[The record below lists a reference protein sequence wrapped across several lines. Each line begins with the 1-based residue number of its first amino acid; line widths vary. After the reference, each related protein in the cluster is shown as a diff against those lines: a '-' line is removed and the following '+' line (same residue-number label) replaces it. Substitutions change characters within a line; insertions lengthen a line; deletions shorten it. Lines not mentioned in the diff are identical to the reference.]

1 MVKPF
6 RKFLLLV
13 QVCKREAQR
22 LYCDVSC
29 KLWTFPLS
37 SFLSLFLRAEPDCTL
52 PEWRHKKRAGPA
64 SPAALMRASK
74 WRIKDHH
81 HPITS
86 SRLALI
92 SMDLPGRKLFLFLP
106 EKESAILINCT
117 HVCYLRQD
125 AGNGTIAHFLLGA
138 PPKTECSTAKVRDN
152 APFSRD
158 NSPRQFFAQLI
169 HCGKRVPKIFPRV
182 EVILRG
188 NGIPCGDIC
197 AQ

>member
-1 MVKPF
+1 MDF
-6 RKFLLLV
+6 
-13 QVCKREAQR
+13 
-22 LYCDVSC
+22 
-29 KLWTFPLS
+29 S
-37 SFLSLFLRAEPDCTL
+37 SFFFLSLFLRAEPDCTL

-106 EKESAILINCT
+106 ERERRYFNKLHSLAHT

-125 AGNGTIAHFLLGA
+125 AGNGTIEHFLLGA
-138 PPKTECSTAKVRDN
+138 PPKTECSTAKVGQCTI
-152 APFSRD
+152 P
-158 NSPRQFFAQLI
+158 PR
-169 HCGKRVPKIFPRV
+169 
-182 EVILRG
+182 
-188 NGIPCGDIC
+188 
-197 AQ
+197 

>member
-1 MVKPF
+1 MDF
-6 RKFLLLV
+6 
-13 QVCKREAQR
+13 
-22 LYCDVSC
+22 
-29 KLWTFPLS
+29 S
-37 SFLSLFLRAEPDCTL
+37 SFFFLSLFLRAEPDCTL

-106 EKESAILINCT
+106 ERESAILINCT
-117 HVCYLRQD
+117 LSHTHMYVICDRTQEMEPLNTSCSARPQKQSVPLR
-125 AGNGTIAHFLLGA
+125 
-138 PPKTECSTAKVRDN
+138 KWDN
-152 APFSRD
+152 APFLLD

-169 HCGKRVPKIFPRV
+169 YCGKRVLKIFVRV

-188 NGIPCGDIC
+188 NGIPCADLC